1 MGDGSIIDSNSFSH
15 KYANTISTKTVQV
28 YKGTVAG
35 AGNVTNVDLSFD
47 NLVGTVDVS
56 SLCNLLFFTVQGNK
70 KVTKVIFPEP
80 SANWSYLSLQE
91 CDITGVLDVSNLVKL
106 GGSFSVCEN
115 PKMTNILSPPTSNN
129 FYFWLARDCCLN
141 GTLDL
146 TGLKLGSTF
155 GCSGNPQLT
164 NIKFPSSSLTFSQI
178 TTYQTGI
185 SFLDISS
192 LTNFGGGL
200 MTQQCPNLT
209 SIRNPVS
216 SQKITYY
223 DAYDCSLTGTLDVS
237 GFSKLEGRIR
247 VDGNDNLTNILLPS
261 NAFYGQINQFNVKN
275 CSLNTTK
282 IDEIF
287 LKLYNLYDASLPTY
301 SPITYLNFSGSK
313 NAWPT
318 DGIDNRY
325 ISRIYNIFDMST
337 GVDVSISVNSEP
349 MPASINVLKFDKN
362 SYVSFS
368 SPPLF
373 YRPGDIAYLPIRL
386 SLWLDVSNF
395 GTDTNRPMIVY
406 TSTNVPNT
414 GGTFIVSTYANYL
427 TFQVAGGDPSGSC
440 RVDISTLSEQVLD
453 IELYRNPSNNNQ
465 IGGLKINRESKPF
478 LYNNASGGGGVWTE
492 TRAYF
497 MIGALPDTDGSPS
510 SFYRCSSVAIWN
522 LTFPRMNKWKGWPD
536 GSLNSAWED
545 RIGNIN
551 GTVYGTAPT
560 TRTITL

>member
-1 MGDGSIIDSNSFSH
+1 MAGILHWDMGDGSIIDSNSFSH

-106 GGSFSVCEN
+106 GGS
-115 PKMTNILSPPTSNN
+115 
-129 FYFWLARDCCLN
+129 
-141 GTLDL
+141 
-146 TGLKLGSTF
+146 F

-465 IGGLKINRESKPF
+465 IGGLKINGKSKPF